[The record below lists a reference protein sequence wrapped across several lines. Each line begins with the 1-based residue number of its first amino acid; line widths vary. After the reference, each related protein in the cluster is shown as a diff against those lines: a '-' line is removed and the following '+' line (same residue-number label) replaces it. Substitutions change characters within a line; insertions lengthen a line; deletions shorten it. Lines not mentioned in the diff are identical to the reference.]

1 MDCKRKAW
9 LAQLQFIKENK
20 CLMKYYIFIIVS
32 CLIGHYALA
41 QTAPDTNLLTKT
53 WKAGW
58 IGVTE
63 EAKHAYGTYL
73 FKKSAKLDQVP
84 ARYVVHVSADNQI
97 GRAHV

>member
-1 MDCKRKAW
+1 MPYEI
-9 LAQLQFIKENK
+9 L
-20 CLMKYYIFIIVS
+20 YFIIVS

-73 FKKSAKLDQVP
+73 FKSLLNWTKCLLGMLFMFQLTTAS
-84 ARYVVHVSADNQI
+84 VSL
-97 GRAHV
+97 

>member
-1 MDCKRKAW
+1 
-9 LAQLQFIKENK
+9 
-20 CLMKYYIFIIVS
+20 MKYYIFIIVS

-63 EAKHAYGTYL
+63 GPNMLMVHICLKSLLNWTKCLLGML
-73 FKKSAKLDQVP
+73 FMFQLTTAS
-84 ARYVVHVSADNQI
+84 VSL
-97 GRAHV
+97 